1 CAAWLTARG
10 FGARPLLLLHAGNKR
25 TLKRGGARG
34 RLGDSKAWPDARW
47 VALLRAMHA
56 RVPEAVILL
65 TGTPPEQPW
74 LRRLA
79 RASGLA
85 AAQAIGD
92 DLPLPRLLALQAR
105 ATGMISVDTGP
116 AHSAAALGCPL
127 LVLYGAASAAAWLPR
142 SAQDSPVLWRG
153 GADAGCQ
160 RLLETSVEEA
170 VAAWQALP
178 LRTPT

>member
-1 CAAWLTARG
+1 
-10 FGARPLLLLHAGNKR
+10 LLQ
-25 TLKRGGARG
+25 
-34 RLGDSKAWPDARW
+34 
-47 VALLRAMHA
+47 AMHA
-56 RVPEAVILL
+56 RVPAAIILL
-65 TGTPPEQPW
+65 TGTAPEQAW

-105 ATGMISVDTGP
+105 AAGMISVDTGP

-142 SAQDSPVLWRG
+142 SAQGSPVLWRG
-153 GADAGCQ
+153 GVDVGRQRLRETSADA
-160 RLLETSVEEA
+160 VI
-170 VAAWQALP
+170 AAWQTLA